1 MKLPT
6 NIEAERDILGS
17 IILDNN
23 ILNDLM
29 DILSPDYFHSES
41 FKTIYETMVDLYSS
55 KSPVDLITLRE
66 SLKGKSIPT
75 ETLFH
80 LADNVSMPS
89 RAKGYVSILKD
100 SYIKRQLVYFTNEI
114 TESIDNGVQADK
126 ILSLMVDKGFELS
139 KPIEDNIKPLRSVI
153 KKSMQQ
159 IEAAYENKGVV
170 GLKTEL
176 KLDNVLHGLKPKLYI
191 LAGRPGT
198 GKTALCLNIAANN
211 LDANV
216 LIFELEMPDE
226 EIGIRMLGSDASL
239 NTQCLE
245 SGRVKEESWGKIL
258 GACDRFN
265 KSNIYIDDSANQT
278 DKGIW
283 AKCKRHKAKHGLDM
297 VIIDYIQLMRSSS
310 GTKNRREEIEEI
322 SRTLKKM
329 TKDLSVP
336 VIGLAQLSR
345 ECEKQRRRPVLSDL
359 REAGG
364 IEQDADVV
372 IFTHSPHSISEDMP
386 EDMVEAIIGKHRG
399 GPTGFV
405 KLRFE
410 KETTTFKDWL
420 DY

>member
-17 IILDNN
+17 VIVDNN

-41 FKTIYETMVDLYSS
+41 FKTIYETMVDLYSN

-66 SLKGKSIPT
+66 ALKGKSIPT
-75 ETLFH
+75 ETIFH
-80 LADNVSMPS
+80 LADNISMPS

-100 SYIKRQLVYFTNEI
+100 AYIKRQLIYFTNEI
-114 TESIDNGVQADK
+114 TERIDNGLQADK

-139 KPIEDNIKPLRSVI
+139 SPIEDNIKPLKTII
-153 KKSMQQ
+153 KKSINQ

-170 GLKTEL
+170 GLETGL
-176 KLDNVLHGLKPKLYI
+176 KLDNVLHGLKNKFYI

-198 GKTALCLNIAANN
+198 GKTALCLNIATQNK
-211 LDANV
+211 DANV

-226 EIGIRMLGSDASL
+226 EIGIRMLGSNAGL
-239 NTQCLE
+239 NTQSLE
-245 SGRVKEESWGKIL
+245 NGHVKDDCWPKL
-258 GACDRFN
+258 VRACEN
-265 KSNIYIDDSANQT
+265 LNTSKIYIDDSSTQT

-283 AKCKRHKAKHGLDM
+283 AKCKRHKSKYGLDL
-297 VIIDYIQLMRSSS
+297 VIIDYLQLMKS
-310 GTKNRREEIEEI
+310 GTQKGKRWEELGEI
-322 SRTLKKM
+322 SRSLKR
-329 TKDLSVP
+329 LSKEVP
-336 VIGLAQLSR
+336 VIALAQLSR
-345 ECEKQRRRPVLSDL
+345 ECEKQKRRPVLSDL
-359 REAGG
+359 RECGD
-364 IEQDADVV
+364 IEQDADVI
-372 IFTHSPHSISEDMP
+372 IFTHSPHVIDENMP
-386 EDMVEAIIGKHRG
+386 EDLIEAIVGKHRG

-410 KETTTFKDWL
+410 KETVTFKDWL